1 MPPIFGHSAYILII
15 TKVLSLS
22 GLLCSSK
29 QHLTTFPAFDLLFA
43 FLEAETSL
51 FSYSFLFWV
60 LQHLR
65 QWERLL
71 LLGSNS
77 DGFHRRDLSLME
89 MVDWMCFTSEG
100 VGTTAAVR
108 GLPTPLHPEKAT
120 PSSLSISLL
129 LINSLLLIHFLTP
142 STSCFDQISPFISP
156 WPCSSSLV
164 LVNRFIEKWLLM
176 SRK

>member
-1 MPPIFGHSAYILII
+1 MTVLSVSSSPRPPLI
-15 TKVLSLS
+15 LSLS
-22 GLLCSSK
+22 DLLCSSK
-29 QHLTTFPAFDLLFA
+29 QHLTTFPAFDLLFTN
-43 FLEAETSL
+43 LEAETSL

-60 LQHLR
+60 LQHLL

-142 STSCFDQISPFISP
+142 YQLLVVIRYPHLLAPGLALHP
-156 WPCSSSLV
+156 WYL
-164 LVNRFIEKWLLM
+164 
-176 SRK
+176 

>member
-1 MPPIFGHSAYILII
+1 MTVLSVSSSPRPPLI
-15 TKVLSLS
+15 LSLS
-22 GLLCSSK
+22 DLLCSSK
-29 QHLTTFPAFDLLFA
+29 QHLTTFPAFDLLFTN
-43 FLEAETSL
+43 LEAETSL

-60 LQHLR
+60 LQHLL

-89 MVDWMCFTSEG
+89 MVDMFHL
-100 VGTTAAVR
+100 R
-108 GLPTPLHPEKAT
+108 GRGHYCCRERPPHPTPPWEG
-120 PSSLSISLL
+120 
-129 LINSLLLIHFLTP
+129 NSLLLIHLLAPYPFPYSL

>member
-1 MPPIFGHSAYILII
+1 MTVLSVSSSPRPPLI
-15 TKVLSLS
+15 LSLS
-22 GLLCSSK
+22 DLLCSSK
-29 QHLTTFPAFDLLFA
+29 QHLTTFPAFDLLFTN
-43 FLEAETSL
+43 LEAETSL

-60 LQHLR
+60 LQHLL

-89 MVDWMCFTSEG
+89 MVDWMCFTLEG

-129 LINSLLLIHFLTP
+129 FINSLLLIPFLTP
-142 STSCFDQISPFISP
+142 YQLLVVIRYPHLLAHGLALHP
-156 WPCSSSLV
+156 WYL
-164 LVNRFIEKWLLM
+164 
-176 SRK
+176 